1 MLKETC
7 GRIGAVFLKGF
18 HIAPAGVF
26 INGGILIKLLS
37 FCFIDQTT
45 GRNEFHIDLD
55 PLPGIFHLLIRLG
68 DILGIGEFFRH
79 DPLFLKEAAEAW
91 NGAFISALPELHPE
105 NDQAGMRVAPAHI
118 PDELDFLGSMLV
130 GMEVGTPGMVSQR
143 IPGAIIAVFPA
154 INILAVGFIFNGSLG
169 NAIFFSVANEG

>member
-1 MLKETC
+1 MTNL
-7 GRIGAVFLKGF
+7 
-18 HIAPAGVF
+18 
-26 INGGILIKLLS
+26 
-37 FCFIDQTT
+37 Q
-45 GRNEFHIDLD
+45 
-55 PLPGIFHLLIRLG
+55 
-68 DILGIGEFFRH
+68 FFRH
-79 DPLFLKEAAEAW
+79 DPLFLKEAVEAW

-154 INILAVGFIFNGSLG
+154 INILAVGFILSGSLG